1 MSLIKGPGSLG
12 VPGGPTVSHIKLEK
26 RSPTRSWIFGRS
38 RKSVT
43 RETYIKLHILSV
55 IADQN
60 LSPQSWIQELGLPR
74 KGTAS
79 KKRCRIIICIQTF
92 IFHYQLQ
99 VKIHS
104 YLKSVFHFMITRSLG
119 LAWKSLM
126 KVSCFH
132 KMKIVQTLF

>member
-1 MSLIKGPGSLG
+1 MFFDSTSFQGIGQKFFKKIVGFLVETKSTFRNYL
-12 VPGGPTVSHIKLEK
+12 T
-26 RSPTRSWIFGRS
+26 F

-43 RETYIKLHILSV
+43 RATQIKLYILSV